1 MAELG
6 PVGSLAFVAVL
17 RPLIPLLL
25 VALWPNLGTAK
36 RTEDFKHSYEQV
48 WRSAIRLIRVDQG
61 FPIRDRDK
69 EVGYFMFDYQDNGRG
84 HPGSVEVVEV
94 DKRGTVKVV
103 IQIPSMPSYI
113 ERMLLDK
120 LKRKLDTDYGQPPNR
135 AKKEPSSE
143 EPEEDGDEEDPKQ
156 ERDSA

>member
-1 MAELG
+1 MVRFCPWVVL
-6 PVGSLAFVAVL
+6 LAIL
-17 RPLIPLLL
+17 
-25 VALWPNLGTAK
+25 LWPSLGSAK
-36 RTEDFKHSYEQV
+36 RTQDFRHTYEQV

-84 HPGSVEVVEV
+84 HPGSVEVVEAS
-94 DKRGTVKVV
+94 KSGAVKVV

-120 LKRKLDTDYGQPPNR
+120 LKRKLDTDYGEPPKR
-135 AKKEPSSE
+135 DKTPSAE
-143 EPEEDGDEEDPKQ
+143 EPDEEENEENRSEDEDRKRAQ
-156 ERDSA
+156 S

>member
-1 MAELG
+1 MLRLR
-6 PVGSLAFVAVL
+6 PWVLLLAVL
-17 RPLIPLLL
+17 
-25 VALWPNLGTAK
+25 LWPSLGSAK
-36 RTEDFKHSYEQV
+36 RTQDFGHTYEQV

-69 EVGYFMFDYQDNGRG
+69 DVGYFMFDYQDNGRG

-94 DKRGTVKVV
+94 GKTGAVKVV

-120 LKRKLDTDYGQPPNR
+120 LKRKLDTDYGEPPKR
-135 AKKEPSSE
+135 REKTPSAE
-143 EPEEDGDEEDPKQ
+143 EPDERENEDDQGKDNDGKRVQ
-156 ERDSA
+156 S